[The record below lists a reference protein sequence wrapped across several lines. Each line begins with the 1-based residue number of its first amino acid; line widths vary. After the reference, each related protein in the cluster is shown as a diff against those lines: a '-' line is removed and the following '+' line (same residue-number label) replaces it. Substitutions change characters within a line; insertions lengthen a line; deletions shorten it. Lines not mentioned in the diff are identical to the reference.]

1 MVVFSKFEGSLPR
14 NKIIAVAILGA
25 FLYYFQKRRNK
36 SRQIR
41 RRSSLRVQSLG
52 SLAGFDKGK
61 KKKSKVKLD
70 DLFWSR
76 FKEILNVCIPSY
88 RCREFYL
95 IALQTI
101 LLCLRTF
108 ISIQVGALE
117 GYVVKG
123 IIDADWLRFKKGI
136 FFWMLVSIPASTV
149 NCMIKF
155 LTFRLAT
162 HFRTNLTMHAM
173 DLYLKNGVYY
183 GVVNLDSRIQNADQM
198 LTTDVK
204 NLSNILSDLYC
215 NIAKPVL
222 DMVIFGWKLQGM
234 NGAGLWIGFGSY
246 VMMGQLLRLV
256 TPNFGKMVAEQAELE
271 GVYRFCHSRLIQNC
285 EEIAFYHGDD
295 MEKKILKKT
304 YADVAEHQVHIQKL
318 KIPHDLLDGVLMKY
332 FSSVM
337 GWGVSCVPVFFPW
350 ILGERSLK
358 IDRTAHY
365 VSSRRYLVDMGD
377 AVTRLFGSYKDIVE
391 LAGYVTRVALM
402 NETFDDINRGEI
414 EKNHAFANLERLSKF
429 DAEGGKT
436 EIQSGPI
443 EFDKIPIV
451 TPNGDVL
458 VEDVSLE
465 IKPGMHLLITG
476 PNGCGKSSLFRI
488 LGGLWPVYDGTLR
501 RPAPRDIFYIPQRPY
516 LSLGTFR
523 DQVIYPHSAEEY
535 YATGGTDFDLEKI
548 LEHVDLNDVLRR
560 EGGWDIEK
568 NWKDSL
574 SGGEKQRIGLARLF
588 YHKPRYA
595 IMDECTSQVS
605 IDWEGH
611 MYNHAKDLGI
621 TLLTVSHRPSLVKY
635 HQWNVH
641 FDGEGHINF
650 GPLEKDNWMSSE
662 QECREIEQK
671 LREMPKLQ
679 ARLEELQKQKTNTED

>member
-1 MVVFSKFEGSLPR
+1 
-14 NKIIAVAILGA
+14 
-25 FLYYFQKRRNK
+25 
-36 SRQIR
+36 
-41 RRSSLRVQSLG
+41 VQSLG
-52 SLAGFDKGK
+52 ELAGFEK
-61 KKKSKVKLD
+61 KKQKSKVKLD
-70 DLFWSR
+70 DLFWRR

-88 RCREFYL
+88 RCNESYL
-95 IALQTI
+95 LVFQTI
-101 LLCLRTF
+101 LLCSRTF

-117 GYVVKG
+117 GYIVKG
-123 IIDADWLRFKKGI
+123 IIDADWIRFRKGL
-136 FFWMLVSIPASTV
+136 FFWMLVSIPASMV
-149 NCMIKF
+149 NCMIKY

-162 HFRTNLTMHAM
+162 YFRTNLTRHAM
-173 DLYLKNGVYY
+173 DKYLQNGVYY
-183 GVVNLDSRIQNADQM
+183 GVVNLDGRIQNADQM
-198 LTTDVK
+198 ITTDVK
-204 NLSNILSDLYC
+204 NLSDTLSQIYG

-222 DMVIFGWKLQGM
+222 DIIIFGWKLQGM

-246 VMMGQLLRLV
+246 VMIGQLLRLA

-295 MEKKILKKT
+295 MEKHILTKT
-304 YADVAEHQVHIQKL
+304 YDDVRDHCVHIQKL

-337 GWGVSCVPVFFPW
+337 GWCVSSVPVFFPW
-350 ILGERSLK
+350 ILGDRKIS
-358 IDRTAHY
+358 IDRTSHY

-377 AVTRLFGSYKDIVE
+377 AVTRLFGSYKDVVE
-391 LAGYVTRVALM
+391 MAGYVSRVALM
-402 NETFDDINRGEI
+402 NETFSDINNGDI
-414 EKNHAFANLERLSKF
+414 EKNYAAANLERMSQF
-429 DAEGGKT
+429 SQDGGKT
-436 EIQSGPI
+436 EIQNGSI
-443 EFDKIPIV
+443 EFEKVPIV

-458 VEDVSLE
+458 VEDVSLQ

-501 RPAPRDIFYIPQRPY
+501 RPAPGDIFYIPQRPY

-523 DQVIYPHSAEEY
+523 DQVLYPQSAEEFS
-535 YATGGTDFDLEKI
+535 ASGGTDEDLADI
-548 LEHVDLNDVLRR
+548 LSHVDLNDVLER
-560 EGGWDIEK
+560 EGGWETEK

-574 SGGEKQRIGLARLF
+574 SGGEKQRVGLARLF
-588 YHKPRYA
+588 FHKPRYA

-611 MYNHAKDLGI
+611 MYNYAKDLGI

-641 FDGEGHINF
+641 FDGDGHINF
-650 GPLEKDNWMSSE
+650 GPLDPKENWMSTE

-671 LREMPKLQ
+671 LREIPKLQ
-679 ARLEELQKQKTNTED
+679 ARLEELNNLTAAEV